1 MATQSIRHEQLIVRA
16 LCLMVTFGNIR
27 GWLRSSLAVSFFDCR
42 HLLLNTKAANM
53 KKLGYWKS
61 RKEWKRLTEGM
72 NSDQVTRLKQSLS
85 QGDEATLAAIDEIQA
100 EQREALQAQGIDI
113 SGTTPEIGKHIQWD
127 DVLSMA
133 FRVIDFDHN
142 GTTIDLDTGIESVKA
157 KSRFA
162 PYGYLLVESPTL
174 NQPVGLPI
182 VHNNDFWLAASVFDD
197 PNVLRHVTSGE
208 RELLVTYQPE
218 KTGKGGIN
226 ASMAHCLH
234 FALVPSGTLDKYYA
248 DNKRMARPEP
258 ELLFGEFI
266 FNGEISVRLRA

>member
-1 MATQSIRHEQLIVRA
+1 
-16 LCLMVTFGNIR
+16 
-27 GWLRSSLAVSFFDCR
+27 
-42 HLLLNTKAANM
+42 M

-61 RKEWKRLTEGM
+61 RKEWKRLTQGM
-72 NSDQVTRLKQSLS
+72 SPDQITRLKQSLS
-85 QGDEATLAAIDEIQA
+85 QGDEATVAAINEIQA
-100 EQREALQAQGIDI
+100 EQREDLRAQGIDYNN
-113 SGTTPEIGKHIQWD
+113 TTPEIGKEIQWS

-142 GTTIDLDTGIESVKA
+142 GTTIDLDSGIKSVKA
-157 KSRFA
+157 KSQFA

-197 PNVLRHVTSGE
+197 PSVLRHVTSGE

-218 KTGKGGIN
+218 KTAKGGIN

-234 FALVPSGTLDKYYA
+234 FALVPSGTLDKYYD

-258 ELLFGEFI
+258 ELLFGKLI
-266 FNGEISVRLRA
+266 FNGEISVRMQS